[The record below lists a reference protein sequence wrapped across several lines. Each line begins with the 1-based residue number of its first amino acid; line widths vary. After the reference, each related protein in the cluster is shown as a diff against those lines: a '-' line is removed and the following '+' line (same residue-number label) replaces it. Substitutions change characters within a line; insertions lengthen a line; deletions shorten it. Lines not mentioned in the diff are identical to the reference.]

1 MKIKICGL
9 KRMEDVDYVNQ
20 CMPDFIG
27 FVFAGTKRRIDFE
40 TAKMLR
46 KKLNPEIKAV
56 GVFVNEE
63 IAFITGLVTE
73 GVLDLI
79 QLHGE
84 ENEEY
89 IMKLRKRLREYGKR
103 EIPIIKSVR
112 VKSKKQ
118 IIETE
123 KLPADFL
130 LLDTFRE
137 DEYGGSGMVFD
148 HKLIPKLGKKFILA
162 GGITEKNV
170 IGILE
175 ELKKEE
181 KIPFCIDVS
190 SSVEVDGFK
199 DKWKIEKIVKLV
211 HDVK

>member
-63 IAFITGLVTE
+63 IAFITSLVTE

-112 VKSKKQ
+112 VQSKKQ
-118 IIETE
+118 IIEAE
-123 KLPADFL
+123 ELPVDFL
-130 LLDTFRE
+130 LLDTFR
-137 DEYGGSGMVFD
+137 DR
-148 HKLIPKLGKKFILA
+148 K
-162 GGITEKNV
+162 
-170 IGILE
+170 
-175 ELKKEE
+175 
-181 KIPFCIDVS
+181 
-190 SSVEVDGFK
+190 SVV
-199 DKWKIEKIVKLV
+199 
-211 HDVK
+211 